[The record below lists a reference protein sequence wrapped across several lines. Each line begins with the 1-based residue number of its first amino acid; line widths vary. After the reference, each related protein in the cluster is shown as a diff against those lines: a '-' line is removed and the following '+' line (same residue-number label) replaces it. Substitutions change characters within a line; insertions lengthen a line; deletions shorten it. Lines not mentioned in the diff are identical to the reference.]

1 MRILITGV
9 AGFIGFNFSNF
20 LLKKNKKY
28 KIVGLDNL
36 NNYYDVNLKKKR
48 LRKLKNFKKFK
59 FYRVD
64 ISNFNLLEKV
74 LKKEKV
80 DIIFNFAAQAGVRYS
95 LLHPKKYNDYNILGF
110 FNIIELSRKFK
121 IKKIFYASS
130 SSVYGDSKKFPLAE
144 NLKLKP
150 KNIYALSKKINEEM
164 AELYSNLYKIKMI
177 GLRFF
182 TVYGEWGRPDMF
194 IMKYIIASIR
204 KKIFYLNNYGNHSR
218 DFTYIDDVN
227 NILYLL
233 LNKNKVKKNHQIFNI
248 CSSSPQ
254 KITSILKLI
263 DKHFRKPLIKKL
275 PLQTADVLKTHGS
288 NIKIKKISK
297 FNKFTKIHHG
307 IEKLSHWIKNNN
319 FIS

>member
-1 MRILITGV
+1 MKILITGA

-20 LLKKNKKY
+20 LLKKNKKI

-36 NNYYDVNLKKKR
+36 NNYYNVNLKKKR
-48 LRKLKNFKKFK
+48 LKKLKLFKNFK
-59 FYRVD
+59 FYKVD
-64 ISNFNLLEKV
+64 ISNYDNLEKII
-74 LKKEKV
+74 KKEKV
-80 DIIFNFAAQAGVRYS
+80 DIVFNFAAQAGVRYS
-95 LLHPKKYNDYNILGF
+95 LLHPKKYNDFNISGF
-110 FNIIELSRKFK
+110 FNIIELSRKYK

-130 SSVYGDSKKFPLAE
+130 SSVYGDSNEFPLSE

-164 AELYSNLYKIKMI
+164 AELYSYLYNINMI

-194 IMKYIIASIR
+194 IMKYIIASIK

-218 DFTYIDDVN
+218 DFTYISDVN

-233 LNKNKVKKNHQIFNI
+233 LKKTKIKKKHQVLNV

-254 KITSILKLI
+254 KITTILKLL
-263 DKHFRKPLIKKL
+263 DKNFEKPLIKKL

-288 NIKIKKISK
+288 NIKIKKILK
-297 FNKFTKIHHG
+297 FNKFTKINDG
-307 IEKLSHWIKNNN
+307 IEKMSNWIKNNK
-319 FIS
+319 FIF

>member
-1 MRILITGV
+1 MRILITGS

-28 KIVGLDNL
+28 KIIGLDNL
-36 NNYYDVNLKKKR
+36 NDYYDINLKKKR
-48 LRKLKNFKKFK
+48 LKKLKNFKKFK
-59 FYRVD
+59 FYRAD
-64 ISNFNLLEKV
+64 ISNFNHLEKV
-74 LKKEKV
+74 IQKEKV

-95 LLHPKKYNDYNILGF
+95 LLNPKKYNDYNILGF

-130 SSVYGDSKKFPLAE
+130 SSVYGDSKKFPLVE

-150 KNIYALSKKINEEM
+150 KNIYALSKKVNEEM
-164 AELYSNLYKIKMI
+164 AELYSNLYKIKMV

-194 IMKYIIASIR
+194 IMKYIIASIK

-233 LNKNKVKKNHQIFNI
+233 LIKKKVKKNHQVFNI

-254 KITSILKLI
+254 KITTILKLI
-263 DKHFRKPLIKKL
+263 DKNFRKPLIKKL
-275 PLQTADVLKTHGS
+275 PLQSADVLKTHGS
-288 NIKIKKISK
+288 NIKIKKILK

-307 IEKLSHWIKNNN
+307 IEKLSNWIKNNK

>member
-1 MRILITGV
+1 MRILITGT

-20 LLKKNKKY
+20 LLKKNKKI
-28 KIVGLDNL
+28 KIIGLDNL
-36 NNYYDVNLKKKR
+36 NNYYDVTLKKNR
-48 LRKLKNFKKFK
+48 LKQLKFFKNFK
-59 FYRVD
+59 FYKVD
-64 ISNFNLLEKV
+64 ISNFNFLEKII
-74 LKKEKV
+74 KKEKI

-95 LLHPKKYNDYNILGF
+95 LLNPKKYNDFNVLGF
-110 FNIIELSRKFK
+110 FNIIELSRKYK

-130 SSVYGDSKKFPLAE
+130 SSVYGDSKEFPLSE

-164 AELYSNLYKIKMI
+164 AELYSNLYNINMI

-194 IMKYIIASIR
+194 IMKYIIASIK

-218 DFTYIDDVN
+218 DFTYINDVN

-233 LNKNKVKKNHQIFNI
+233 LKKSKIKKKHKVFNI

-254 KITSILKLI
+254 KITTILKLL
-263 DKHFRKPLIKKL
+263 DKNFKKPFIKKL

-288 NIKIKKISK
+288 NTEIKKILR
-297 FNKFTKIHHG
+297 FNKFTKINDG
-307 IEKLSHWIKNNN
+307 IEKLSYWVKNNK
-319 FIS
+319 FIF

>member
-1 MRILITGV
+1 MRILITGT

-20 LLKKNKKY
+20 LLKKNKKI
-28 KIVGLDNL
+28 KIIGLDNL
-36 NNYYDVNLKKKR
+36 NNYYDVTLKKNR
-48 LRKLKNFKKFK
+48 LKQLKFFKNFK
-59 FYRVD
+59 FYKVD
-64 ISNFNLLEKV
+64 ISNFNFLEKII
-74 LKKEKV
+74 KKEKI

-95 LLHPKKYNDYNILGF
+95 LLNPKKYNDFNVLGF
-110 FNIIELSRKFK
+110 FNIIELSRKYK

-130 SSVYGDSKKFPLAE
+130 SSVYGDSKEFPLSE

-164 AELYSNLYKIKMI
+164 AELYSNLYNINMI

-194 IMKYIIASIR
+194 IMKYIIASIK

-218 DFTYIDDVN
+218 DFTYINDVN
-227 NILYLL
+227 NILYLFL
-233 LNKNKVKKNHQIFNI
+233 KKSKIKKKHKVFNI

-254 KITSILKLI
+254 KITTILKLL
-263 DKHFRKPLIKKL
+263 DKNFKKPFIKKL

-288 NIKIKKISK
+288 NTEIKKILR
-297 FNKFTKIHHG
+297 FNKFTKINDG
-307 IEKLSHWIKNNN
+307 IEKLSYWVKNNK
-319 FIS
+319 FIF